1 MVVFVYYCIFLEK
14 LILFNI
20 LIVIILVREV
30 VIIELFEVFKEFFY
44 SNDEEVLEFEFKV
57 ELKFEFKVELKFV

>member
-1 MVVFVYYCIFLEK
+1 MVFVYYCIFLEK

-57 ELKFEFKVELKFV
+57 ELKFV